1 MKKTMIFAILILTA
15 IVIVSSFGFQLSS
28 MRPVTVPASFA
39 GHELYV
45 CPGGG
50 GEWAE
55 AAKILRPFNQY
66 IISGFF
72 FVVILLMFN
81 WGWVLYQNLLK
92 DSFNRDSFK
101 NVWQYTKI
109 TFWAGV
115 IVAIVV
121 WTPDHFK
128 TVHIRGASGEWV
140 LCENNT
146 PGARAVRSDAVLP

>member
-1 MKKTMIFAILILTA
+1 MKKTMTFTILILAA

-28 MRPVTVPASFA
+28 SSPVSVPASMS
-39 GHELYV
+39 GHALYV
-45 CPGGG
+45 CPVTRGQWTMVADIMHRFG
-50 GEWAE
+50 
-55 AAKILRPFNQY
+55 RY
-66 IISGFF
+66 IIGGFF
-72 FVVILLMFN
+72 FVTIILMFN
-81 WGWVLYQNLLK
+81 WGWALYQNLVK

-101 NVWQYTKI
+101 NVWQFTKV

-115 IVAIVV
+115 VVAILA
-121 WTPDHFK
+121 WTPDYFK